1 VKLLLDTHTLL
12 WSADDP
18 SKLGTAAAAALADPS
33 NELLLSAATVWELAI
48 KVGLGKLT
56 LSMPYR
62 KWMETAIADLRLT
75 LLPITVEYAERLSA
89 LPPHHNDPFDR
100 LLVAQALVV
109 GIPVVGTDAA
119 FDAYGVKRIW

>member
-1 VKLLLDTHTLL
+1 VRLLLDTHTLL

-18 SKLGTAAAAALADPS
+18 SKLSPAADAALKDPA
-33 NELLLSAATVWELAI
+33 NDLLLSAATVWELAI

-62 KWMETAIADLRLT
+62 KWMETAIADLHLSI
-75 LLPITVEYAERLSA
+75 LPVTVEYAERLSV

-100 LLVAQALVV
+100 LTVAEALVA

-119 FDAYGVKRIW
+119 FDAYGVTRIW